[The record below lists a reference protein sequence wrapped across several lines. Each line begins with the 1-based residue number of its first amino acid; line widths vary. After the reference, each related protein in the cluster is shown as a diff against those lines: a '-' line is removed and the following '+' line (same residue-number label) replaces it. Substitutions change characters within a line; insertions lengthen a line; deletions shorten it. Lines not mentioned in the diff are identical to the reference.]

1 MDKERRSE
9 TRGKVNTNKIR
20 RGENCNMERVITNK
34 GVCIRSGV
42 MQSETV
48 LKNPAGNKSWQP
60 EGDLKSCIMFCRFLS
75 LIGSK
80 CVMVLELVLGGHMYN
95 TPPVPGTVALTLI

>member
-60 EGDLKSCIMFCRFLS
+60 EI
-75 LIGSK
+75 
-80 CVMVLELVLGGHMYN
+80 
-95 TPPVPGTVALTLI
+95 